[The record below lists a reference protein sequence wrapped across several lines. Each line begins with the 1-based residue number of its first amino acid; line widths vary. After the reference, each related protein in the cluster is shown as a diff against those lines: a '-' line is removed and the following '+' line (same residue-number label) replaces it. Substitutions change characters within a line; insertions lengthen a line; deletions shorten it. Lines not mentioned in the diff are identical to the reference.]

1 MEALE
6 RWLRSLSATLATG
19 KSITDAIR
27 TSLRTAP
34 HGLREPLATLIAR
47 LNNRWETD
55 DALRR
60 FADDLDSPDGDA
72 VAAALIL
79 ATRRGSVG
87 ASATM
92 LALADSLQDQLRA
105 RRAIETE
112 RAKPYI
118 VVRQVTVIT
127 GLTLALVVVF
137 NPGFF
142 APYRTPVGQLILA
155 VLVALYVGS
164 LLLLRRKAR
173 RQPRA
178 RILID
183 QEPMA
188 DPGGGR

>member
-34 HGLREPLATLIAR
+34 PGLREPLAALIAR

-127 GLTLALVVVF
+127 VLTLGAGRRLQS
-137 NPGFF
+137 G
-142 APYRTPVGQLILA
+142 
-155 VLVALYVGS
+155 
-164 LLLLRRKAR
+164 LLRAL
-173 RQPRA
+173 P
-178 RILID
+178 
-183 QEPMA
+183 
-188 DPGGGR
+188 DPGRSVDPRRSGGDVRRFAAAAPTQGRAASRGPGS